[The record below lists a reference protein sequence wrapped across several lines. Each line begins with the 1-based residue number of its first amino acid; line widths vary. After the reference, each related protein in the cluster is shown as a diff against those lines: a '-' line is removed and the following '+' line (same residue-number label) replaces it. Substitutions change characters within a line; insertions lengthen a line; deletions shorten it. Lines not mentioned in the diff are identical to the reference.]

1 MEKIYQTTENTSK
14 KVSAKPETIK
24 FLLDYSKS
32 LNITEAK
39 GIQFESN
46 LN

>member
-1 MEKIYQTTENTSK
+1 MEKIYAENQNRSK
-14 KVSAKPETIK
+14 LTKSNPFTVR

-32 LNITEAK
+32 LQITEAI
-39 GIQFESN
+39 GLQFESN